1 MTTAIEK
8 IIEFQGLLLLEVDC
22 TVAMPNLPAE
32 CVDSIVTDP
41 PYGLEFMGKEWD
53 KLGAT
58 IEDYSSEIN
67 SFSEQRKGSLPFG
80 GSGQRVRYG
89 KDARSMESWHLK
101 WATAAFRLLK
111 PGGHMLVFGGTRTYH
126 RLACAVEDAGFEIRD
141 SIHWLYG
148 SGFPKSLDVSK
159 AIDKAAGA
167 ERVVVGVD
175 ASVARRDGRMG
186 ESMGRQQGQ
195 TGEITEPSTDDAK
208 EWDGWGTALKPAHE
222 PILLA
227 RKPLGEKTVA
237 ANVLKH
243 GTGGLNI
250 DGGRIE
256 GQKRSPNFRDPA
268 SKGIWSGAEQQVG
281 WDNTQGRWPAN
292 LILQHGDDCSDDQ
305 CVPGCPVAE
314 LDAQSGV
321 LSSGKLQAHHRKE
334 GRSRIGT
341 FEIRNRTDEPREFG
355 GDKGGASRFFYQA
368 KSSSSER
375 NKGCED
381 LYWARTK
388 SGHTPITQCEYE
400 ALDPKQRAQGNIHPT
415 VKPIPLMRYLVCL
428 ITPPGGTVLDPF
440 LGSGTTALAANL
452 EGFGCLAMES
462 DPTSVL
468 VARARW
474 DGLHQ

>member
-1 MTTAIEK
+1 MKVHER
-8 IIEFQGLLLLEVDC
+8 IIQSEGLLLMEADC
-22 TVAMPNLPAE
+22 TVAMANLPAE

-53 KLGAT
+53 KL
-58 IEDYSSEIN
+58 
-67 SFSEQRKGSLPFG
+67 
-80 GSGQRVRYG
+80 SGQ
-89 KDARSMESWHLK
+89 DWHYK
-101 WATAAFRLLK
+101 WALAAFRLLK
-111 PGGHMLVFGGTRTYH
+111 PGGHALIFGGTRTYH

-167 ERVVVGVD
+167 KRKVVGEKHGGAYSSGTENIGIGIISQSGQVRGNDFGKITAPTTD
-175 ASVARRDGRMG
+175 A
-186 ESMGRQQGQ
+186 
-195 TGEITEPSTDDAK
+195 AK
-208 EWDGWGTALKPAHE
+208 QWDGWGTALKPAHE

-237 ANVLKH
+237 VNVLKH

-250 DGGRIE
+250 DGGRI
-256 GQKRSPNFRDPA
+256 GVTDMDRLDKNRAAALGRQDDYSGGVALMAAGTDQGGKRV
-268 SKGIWSGAEQQVG
+268 SKQGV
-281 WDNTQGRWPAN
+281 GRWPAN

-305 CVPGCPVAE
+305 CVPGCPVVE
-314 LDAQSGV
+314 LD
-321 LSSGKLQAHHRKE
+321 
-334 GRSRIGT
+334 
-341 FEIRNRTDEPREFG
+341 EP
-355 GDKGGASRFFYQA
+355 SRFFYQA

-375 NKGCED
+375 NEGCDD

-388 SGHTPITQCEYE
+388 SGHTLIIQSEYE
-400 ALDPKQRAQGNIHPT
+400 ALDPKQRAHGNIHPT
-415 VKPIPLMRYLVCL
+415 VKPISLMRYLIRLV
-428 ITPPGGTVLDPF
+428 TPPGGIVLDPF

-462 DPTSVL
+462 DPTFVL

-474 DGLHQ
+474 SGLHEGG

>member
-8 IIEFQGLLLLEVDC
+8 IIESQGLLLLEVDC

-53 KLGAT
+53 KL
-58 IEDYSSEIN
+58 
-67 SFSEQRKGSLPFG
+67 
-80 GSGQRVRYG
+80 SGQ
-89 KDARSMESWHLK
+89 DWHLK

-126 RLACAVEDAGFEIRD
+126 RLACAVEDAGFELRD

-167 ERVVVGVD
+167 ERVVIR
-175 ASVARRDGRMG
+175 ARTYEQTDGGGYSGDLNTSKPR
-186 ESMGRQQGQ
+186 SDSA
-195 TGEITEPSTDDAK
+195 EITAPATDAAK
-208 EWDGWGTALKPAHE
+208 QWDGWGTALKPAHE

-250 DGGRIE
+250 DGGRIV
-256 GQKRSPNFRDPA
+256 GQMD
-268 SKGIWSGAEQQVG
+268 GVWGARQLSSIGYHGTEITEYR
-281 WDNTQGRWPAN
+281 TQKPEGRWPAN
-292 LILQHGDDCSDDQ
+292 LILQHSDDCSDDQ

-314 LDAQSGV
+314 LDGQSGNRPGGHFPAMRTENAIYGGGKGTSLKVKGDEHV
-321 LSSGKLQAHHRKE
+321 L
-334 GRSRIGT
+334 
-341 FEIRNRTDEPREFG
+341 TDS
-355 GDKGGASRFFYQA
+355 GGASRFFYQA

-375 NKGCED
+375 NKGCDD

-388 SGHTPITQCEYE
+388 SGHTPITQAEYE

-415 VKPIPLMRYLVCL
+415 VKPIDLMRYLIRLV
-428 ITPPGGTVLDPF
+428 TPPGGTVLDPF

-468 VARARW
+468 IARARW
-474 DGLHQ
+474 SGLH